1 MELIQEYVDAGR
13 SPDEYSAAL
22 AERAHAACRG
32 VHGKQ
37 RTLQGFGD
45 ELRRLMAEGP
55 PSEAEGAPAIGVG
68 SGTNAGRTA
77 GAVGRR

>member
-1 MELIQEYVDAGR
+1 MELIEEFVDAGR

-37 RTLQGFGD
+37 RALQGFGD
-45 ELRRLMAEGP
+45 ELRRLMAA
-55 PSEAEGAPAIGVG
+55 EAADGAPASAGAG
-68 SGTNAGRTA
+68 SATGGRT
-77 GAVGRR
+77 